1 VRIRFLALATALA
14 LTGCAGTR
22 ATPVTQPPGPQ
33 AGLPAALRGRPIAI
47 ALDSSATAIQGGH
60 HEGLLQVPQPWI
72 FGLKPEQ
79 KKLLYDNAPQ
89 VAALAFLAEIQRQGM
104 TVRSE
109 APEFTLAGTVRSV
122 AVDTYG
128 HGTVEGFGSAGDY
141 WEARIV
147 FSGLRLV
154 ETRSG
159 RVLWQGDQSGYAKL
173 SPCPAH
179 LDWTMLTLVE
189 RSLRGTALLAG
200 GLKNANEYLHNFEG
214 SYTLDAKAATPIE
227 LAGRVAAAEW
237 LAKAFAAIE

>member
-1 VRIRFLALATALA
+1 M
-14 LTGCAGTR
+14 
-22 ATPVTQPPGPQ
+22 
-33 AGLPAALRGRPIAI
+33 
-47 ALDSSATAIQGGH
+47 
-60 HEGLLQVPQPWI
+60 PQPWI

-79 KKLLYDNAPQ
+79 KKLLYDNAAE
-89 VAALAFLAEIQRQGM
+89 VAALAFAAEIQRQGL
-104 TVRSE
+104 TVRAE
-109 APEFTLAGTVRSV
+109 APDFTLAGTVRSV

-147 FSGLRLV
+147 FAGLRLV

-189 RSLRGTALLAG
+189 KTLRGQALLAG
-200 GLKNANEYLHNFEG
+200 GLKNANDYLHNFEG
-214 SYTLDAKAATPIE
+214 SYTVDAKAATPIE
-227 LAGRVAAAEW
+227 LAARVAASEW
-237 LAKAFAAIE
+237 LAKAFVPSE